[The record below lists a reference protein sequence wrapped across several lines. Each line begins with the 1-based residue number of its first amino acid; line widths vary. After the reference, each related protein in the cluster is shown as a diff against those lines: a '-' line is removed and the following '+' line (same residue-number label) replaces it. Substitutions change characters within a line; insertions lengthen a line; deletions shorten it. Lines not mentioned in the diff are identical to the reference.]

1 MNTDMIV
8 RVYLII
14 SETNNMYINVV
25 FFISTLSDLII
36 SLVSQCQTVIKRQHV
51 FLLTTCCTCITGI
64 LLI

>member
-51 FLLTTCCTCITGI
+51 FLLTPSCMCINGI